1 MIQFEA
7 ELYLSSISGAL
18 AFYLGQE
25 CVFTSLW
32 GHLKT
37 VSVMQMCSFQQ
48 IRNI

>member
-25 CVFTSLW
+25 VCVYFFVGT
-32 GHLKT
+32 LKN
-37 VSVMQMCSFQQ
+37 S
-48 IRNI
+48 